1 MEHAA
6 YTGCN
11 VGVLNRI
18 LMKGRTMIKEDS
30 LKHSEQS
37 GKNTAFQTFSLVFL
51 RMLIGW
57 HFLYEGIAK
66 LLNPY
71 WTSAGYLSDS
81 KWLLSEWFVTIAD
94 NPSLLKIVD
103 FLNIWGQIAI
113 GVALITGL
121 LTSLACI
128 AGIFL
133 LLIYY
138 VCNPPFVGYTYTV
151 PSEGS
156 YLIVNKILIEMAAL
170 GILLAFPTGKTV
182 GLDGFLFRK
191 KRKAGS

>member
-1 MEHAA
+1 M
-6 YTGCN
+6 
-11 VGVLNRI
+11 R
-18 LMKGRTMIKEDS
+18 
-30 LKHSEQS
+30 SEQTRRF
-37 GKNTAFQTFSLVFL
+37 TAFQTFTLVFI

-71 WTSAGYLSDS
+71 WTSAGYLTES
-81 KWLLSEWFVTIAD
+81 KGLFSGLFTAIAD
-94 NPSLLKIVD
+94 NLMLLKVTD

-113 GVALITGL
+113 GAALIMGL
-121 LTSLACI
+121 LTSWACI

-138 VCNPPFVGYTYTV
+138 VCNPPFIGYSYTV

-170 GILLAFPTGKTV
+170 GILLAFPTGKIL
-182 GLDGFLFRK
+182 GLDSLLF
-191 KRKAGS
+191 KRGKREGG